1 MCSPELI
8 VGLGFFVC
16 FQQENLK
23 KTKKN
28 QKNKVRIAFSNPRE
42 KERPNVENN
51 SRLRGAFRGQNGQRE
66 RTGTRRLPL
75 QPGKQR
81 RLCSPRL
88 SRPPGSRVDGGAA
101 EGVSGPSSEVLSP
114 FLFFRVYLNFD
125 SDFPSAGLQ
134 SKRARELG
142 VTGMPPLSPPR
153 AKPRFPT
160 RSEDLHWRPLQPC
173 PGGSAR
179 TGHPGLGRTGTGAA
193 APEGCTQGPE
203 LGEAVAFVP
212 SARSRCRLQSDPGY
226 SGLLESTA
234 EWGKRG
240 GEMGPEPR
248 PGRSVSCCMSVTYSS
263 ISQTQSRPGRSL
275 RSVCFFTN
283 YCGPAALFVDT
294 VVLKSANVHLSGGR
308 ARDSH

>member
-1 MCSPELI
+1 MWKTTLACE
-8 VGLGFFVC
+8 GLFGARTGSGSEGAPAAFPSSR
-16 FQQENLK
+16 ENSGSFAHPASHDPPVPGWMGGL
-23 KTKKN
+23 
-28 QKNKVRIAFSNPRE
+28 QK
-42 KERPNVENN
+42 
-51 SRLRGAFRGQNGQRE
+51 AFRDP
-66 RTGTRRLPL
+66 PL
-75 QPGKQR
+75 R
-81 RLCSPRL
+81 SCL
-88 SRPPGSRVDGGAA
+88 
-101 EGVSGPSSEVLSP
+101 
-114 FLFFRVYLNFD
+114 LFFFFSVYLNFD
-125 SDFPSAGLQ
+125 SDFAPAGLQ
-134 SKRARELG
+134 SKRAREFGL
-142 VTGMPPLSPPR
+142 TEMPPLSPPR

-173 PGGSAR
+173 PVGSAR
-179 TGHPGLGRTGTGAA
+179 MGHPGLGRTGTGAA

-203 LGEAVAFVP
+203 PGEAVAFVP
-212 SARSRCRLQSDPGY
+212 SAPSRCRLQSDPGY
-226 SGLLESTA
+226 SGLLESAA

-240 GEMGPEPR
+240 GGEMGPKPR